1 MEKDLNIILQNFLTP
16 DQELIESGY
25 KEQLKPIR
33 IEYLQEIGR
42 PGCTPCIM
50 NAAKR
55 KFSERVKSLFESK
68 TEVEAELMYCLNRTV
83 LTVLRSM

>member
-1 MEKDLNIILQNFLTP
+1 MEKDLNVILQNFLNSE
-16 DQELIESGY
+16 QELIESDFS
-25 KEQLKPIR
+25 EDLKPIR

-55 KFSERVKSLFESK
+55 KFSERVK
-68 TEVEAELMYCLNRTV
+68 EVFDQKKKKEEEGGGEFDPFKDIV
-83 LTVLRSM
+83 PSP